1 MKKLKALFLLFLT
14 MFKIGLFTF
23 GGGYAMIAVIERE
36 LVERKKWLSHEE
48 FMDMVAIAESTPG
61 PIAVNMAT
69 FVGSTQGGILGAF
82 LATLGIVL
90 PSFII
95 ILIVAS
101 VANNLLKYAGVK
113 ATLTGMRPAIVGLI
127 VSVTIT
133 MFLKQIL
140 NLRFVESSVNI
151 DWYGFIIL
159 GILALITVLYTKF
172 RKKALSPILL
182 IVISGILGIIFY

>member
-1 MKKLKALFLLFLT
+1 MIYLRLFLEFL
-14 MFKIGLFTF
+14 KVGALSF
-23 GGGYAMIAVIERE
+23 GGGLGMISLIHDTCVGTG
-36 LVERKKWLSHEE
+36 WLSEE
-48 FMDMVAIAESTPG
+48 ELLNMIAIAESTPG

-69 FVGSTQGGILGAF
+69 FVGTSQGGILGA
-82 LATLGIVL
+82 LVATLGIVL
-90 PSFII
+90 PSFIV
-95 ILIVAS
+95 ILIIAS

-133 MFLKQIL
+133 MLLKQIFHL
-140 NLRFVESSVNI
+140 KFVESTI
-151 DWYGFIIL
+151 DIDYFGIAIL
-159 GILALITVLYTKF
+159 GILALITVLYTRL

>member
-1 MKKLKALFLLFLT
+1 MIYLQLFLEFL
-14 MFKIGLFTF
+14 KIGALSF
-23 GGGYAMIAVIERE
+23 GGGLGMISLIHDTCVGSGWLTEEE
-36 LVERKKWLSHEE
+36 LLN
-48 FMDMVAIAESTPG
+48 MIAIAESTPG

-69 FVGSTQGGILGAF
+69 FVGSSQGGILGAL

>member
-1 MKKLKALFLLFLT
+1 
-14 MFKIGLFTF
+14 
-23 GGGYAMIAVIERE
+23 MI
-36 LVERKKWLSHEE
+36 
-48 FMDMVAIAESTPG
+48 AIAESTPG

-69 FVGSTQGGILGAF
+69 FVGSSQGGILGA
-82 LATLGIVL
+82 LVATLGIVL
-90 PSFII
+90 PSFVV
-95 ILIVAS
+95 ILIFAS

-133 MFLKQIL
+133 MLLKHIF
-140 NLRFVESSVNI
+140 NLKFVESTISVDYFGI
-151 DWYGFIIL
+151 AIL
-159 GILALITVLYTKF
+159 SILAVITVLYTKI

>member
-1 MKKLKALFLLFLT
+1 MIYLQLFLEFL
-14 MFKIGLFTF
+14 KIGALSF
-23 GGGYAMIAVIERE
+23 GGGLGMISLIHDTCVGSGWLTEEE
-36 LVERKKWLSHEE
+36 LLN
-48 FMDMVAIAESTPG
+48 MIAIAESTPG

-140 NLRFVESSVNI
+140 NLRFIESSVNI
-151 DWYGFIIL
+151 DWYGVIIL
-159 GILALITVLYTKF
+159 GILAVITVLYTKL

-182 IVISGILGIIFY
+182 IVISGILGMIFY

>member
-1 MKKLKALFLLFLT
+1 MIYLQLFLEFL
-14 MFKIGLFTF
+14 KIGALSF
-23 GGGYAMIAVIERE
+23 GGGLGMISLIHDTCVGSGWLTESE
-36 LVERKKWLSHEE
+36 LLN
-48 FMDMVAIAESTPG
+48 MIAIAESTPG

-151 DWYGFIIL
+151 DYFGIAIL
-159 GILALITVLYTKF
+159 GILAVITVLYTKL

-182 IVISGILGIIFY
+182 IVISGILGMIFY